1 MSLTS
6 IVLSGTIK
14 KKAEQKQTP
23 NGNTVTNFMI
33 NVTRYDNREKQE
45 KQYPVKVSI
54 WGDAISDMLG
64 KLDEG
69 AKVIVS
75 GRLQLDQ
82 FTDKNGK
89 NIKLFNIEASRV
101 QLANDIASGSGSKA
115 SSSSSPYD
123 DYAETSSYSGSET
136 DAYSSEQEVPF

>member
-64 KLDEG
+64 KLG
-69 AKVIVS
+69 
-75 GRLQLDQ
+75 
-82 FTDKNGK
+82 
-89 NIKLFNIEASRV
+89 
-101 QLANDIASGSGSKA
+101 
-115 SSSSSPYD
+115 SSSSPYD